1 MPAFNEK
8 PISGGELC
16 GVSRGVVYPEG
27 QSEDSTESLVFLFL
41 MF

>member
-1 MPAFNEK
+1 MPSFNEK
-8 PISGGELC
+8 PIFGEQLC